1 MTNEQRIIEAAKQ
14 HRAGVKAHKFN
25 TAFGWKKA
33 GFCPS
38 AKAKFS
44 ARLCFKTGKG
54 FIWKDEPIYRDDQV
68 TAIAQAQ
75 ASAPK
80 AQAQEKP
87 QVSAPVHF
95 CKSVTIGNGESVIF
109 YDEAVYGKFAK
120 AQAKAWEYFHRLE
133 KATEDRKREYFE
145 REARWFSNR
154 AREIATAYA
163 NA

>member
-14 HRAGVKAHKFN
+14 HRAGASTHKFN

-33 GFCPS
+33 GFCPTD
-38 AKAKFS
+38 KAKFTAKLS
-44 ARLCFKTGKG
+44 FKTPKG

-68 TAIAQAQ
+68 KPIAQAQ
-75 ASAPK
+75 VAPRPT
-80 AQAQEKP
+80 QEKP
-87 QVSAPVHF
+87 KASAPVHF
-95 CKSVTIGNGESVIF
+95 CKSVAIGNGESVIF

-133 KATEDRKREYFE
+133 KATEERKREYFE
-145 REARWFSNR
+145 REAKWFSNR